1 MGVQFGIGIGKTFP
15 KMASRFFVFI
25 CVATLQCLLAGKV
38 SAFDCSTDGIF
49 PDDSNC
55 AKFIICNG
63 NNTYRLDCPAG
74 LVFNPT
80 ALTCDWP
87 EHVPECDVNPT
98 VASIQLKKTDCST
111 DGIFPDDS
119 NCAKFIICN
128 GNNTYRQDCPA
139 GLVFNPTALTCDWP
153 EHVPECDVNPTV
165 ASIQSQKT
173 DCSSDG
179 TFSAEDDCT
188 KFVVCFSGF
197 AETFTCPASTVFN
210 PSSLLC
216 DWPQNV
222 PSCNTGE
229 KTSSN

>member
-1 MGVQFGIGIGKTFP
+1 MGQTRDSVVQFGIGIGKTFP

-98 VASIQLKKTDCST
+98 VASIQSK
-111 DGIFPDDS
+111 
-119 NCAKFIICN
+119 
-128 GNNTYRQDCPA
+128 
-139 GLVFNPTALTCDWP
+139 
-153 EHVPECDVNPTV
+153 
-165 ASIQSQKT
+165 KT

-197 AETFTCPASTVFN
+197 AETFTCPASTIFN

-216 DWPQNV
+216 DWN
-222 PSCNTGE
+222 
-229 KTSSN
+229 

>member
-98 VASIQLKKTDCST
+98 VASIQ
-111 DGIFPDDS
+111 
-119 NCAKFIICN
+119 
-128 GNNTYRQDCPA
+128 
-139 GLVFNPTALTCDWP
+139 
-153 EHVPECDVNPTV
+153 
-165 ASIQSQKT
+165 SQKT

>member
-1 MGVQFGIGIGKTFP
+1 MGQFGIGIGKTFP

-63 NNTYRLDCPAG
+63 NNTYR
-74 LVFNPT
+74 
-80 ALTCDWP
+80 
-87 EHVPECDVNPT
+87 
-98 VASIQLKKTDCST
+98 
-111 DGIFPDDS
+111 
-119 NCAKFIICN
+119 
-128 GNNTYRQDCPA
+128 QDCPA
-139 GLVFNPTALTCDWP
+139 GLVF
-153 EHVPECDVNPTV
+153 NPTV

-179 TFSAEDDCT
+179 TFSAEDNCT